1 MAQHA
6 GSDSTSNR
14 VLPARWRRRASP
26 LAVLAL
32 IAALT
37 GIATALLP
45 TPRPPPAADLSLV
58 LLDGRVL
65 HLAELRGH
73 PVLVAFWATSCPP
86 CVEEQP
92 ELARFYNEFR
102 PRGLE
107 MLAIAMPYDP
117 PAQVQS
123 FVREREV
130 PYPVVLDV
138 AGIAWQAFDEVKF
151 VPSAFVLDPQG
162 RVVWEHIGKL
172 DVERARRAIDPFLTQ
187 ISGSKPG

>member
-1 MAQHA
+1 MAPRTDTDIA
-6 GSDSTSNR
+6 SKPAR
-14 VLPARWRRRASP
+14 PARWRRRASP
-26 LAVLAL
+26 LVVLAL

-37 GIATALLP
+37 GVATALLP
-45 TPRPPPAADLSLV
+45 TPKPPPPADLSLA

-65 HLAELRGH
+65 HLAELRGR
-73 PVLVAFWATSCPP
+73 PVLVAFWATSCSP

-92 ELARFYNEFR
+92 DLARFYQEFR

-117 PAQVQS
+117 PVQVQS

-138 AGIAWQAFDEVKF
+138 AGLAWRAFDEVKF
-151 VPSAFVLDPQG
+151 VPSAFLLDPQG
-162 RVVWEHIGKL
+162 RIVWEHVGKL
-172 DVERARRAIDPFLTQ
+172 DVERARRAIDPFLTRLA
-187 ISGSKPG
+187 GS